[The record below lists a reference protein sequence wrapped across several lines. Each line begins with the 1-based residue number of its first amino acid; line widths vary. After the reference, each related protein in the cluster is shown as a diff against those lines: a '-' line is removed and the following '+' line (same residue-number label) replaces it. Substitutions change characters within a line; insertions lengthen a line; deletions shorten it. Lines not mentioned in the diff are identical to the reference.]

1 MANRRGDH
9 TVSGMVLMN
18 LTSIKLI
25 LKKLLLLFLL
35 NFITLGIKP
44 PLKDVFSNPTG
55 SGVYQILARLDNLG
69 NFSSY
74 FTLW

>member
-25 LKKLLLLFLL
+25 LKKLLLLFFVELY
-35 NFITLGIKP
+35 N
-44 PLKDVFSNPTG
+44 TG
-55 SGVYQILARLDNLG
+55 HKTPS
-69 NFSSY
+69 
-74 FTLW
+74 